1 MNNFQIYRSGNLI
14 KYDQDHDAFKIYDF
28 ETLFIFHGLF
38 GRGRNWHTFS
48 KILTKQENLIIITV
62 DLRNHGGNEF
72 KKDHSYSLMMSDVIE
87 LFNHLKIKKTNI
99 LGHSMGGKLAMLLT
113 FSQPEYVNKLIVAD
127 IAPVDYPI
135 EKQNIVDNLLQL
147 NLDLIT
153 SRTQVDEVLSRSIKE
168 QFVRTFLIQ
177 NLQLLKD
184 KYTWSIN
191 LSAIKEAMTNL
202 RSFPFSQKI
211 KTVDHKTLCI
221 YGENSDYVTKEN
233 FHVYSN
239 FFSNISFAEI
249 ENAGHYLHVEQP
261 KEFYKALTN
270 FLIN

>member
-1 MNNFQIYRSGNLI
+1 MNNFQVYKSGNI
-14 KYDQDHDAFKIYDF
+14 INYHQGNEEFKIYDF

-38 GRGRNWHTFS
+38 GRGKNWQTLS
-48 KILTKQENLIIITV
+48 KTLTKNEDLIVITV

-72 KKDHSYSLMMSDVIE
+72 KKNHSYSLMMNDVIE
-87 LFNHLKIKKTNI
+87 ILNYLNIKKTNI

-113 FSQPEYVNKLIVAD
+113 LSYPKYFNKLIIAD
-127 IAPVDYPI
+127 IAPVDYSI
-135 EKQNIVDNLLQL
+135 EQQSIVDSLLDI

-153 SRTQVDEVLSRSIKE
+153 SRTQADEVLSRSIKE
-168 QFVRTFLIQ
+168 KFVRTFLIQ

-211 KTVDHKTLCI
+211 NTVDHKTLCI
-221 YGENSDYVTKEN
+221 YGENSDYVTKEI
-233 FHVYSN
+233 FHVYSD
-239 FFSNISFAEI
+239 FFSNISFSEI

>member
-1 MNNFQIYRSGNLI
+1 MNNFQVFKSGNLI
-14 KYDQDHDAFKIYDF
+14 NNDKDYETYKFYEY

-113 FSQPEYVNKLIVAD
+113 LSQPEYVNKLIVAD
-127 IAPVDYPI
+127 IAPVDYPN

-153 SRTQVDEVLSRSIKE
+153 SRNQADEFLSKSIKE
-168 QFVRTFLIQ
+168 KFVRTFLIQ
-177 NLQLLKD
+177 NLHLHEN
-184 KYTWSIN
+184 KYRWSIN
-191 LSAIKEAMTNL
+191 LLAIKESMNNL
-202 RSFPFSQKI
+202 RSFPSPPKG
-211 KTVDHKTLCI
+211 KTLDHKTICI
-221 YGENSDYVTKEN
+221 YGQNSDYVTKKN
-233 FHVYSN
+233 TNIFSN
-239 FFSNISFAEI
+239 FFSNISFVEI

-261 KEFYKALTN
+261 KEFYKTLRN